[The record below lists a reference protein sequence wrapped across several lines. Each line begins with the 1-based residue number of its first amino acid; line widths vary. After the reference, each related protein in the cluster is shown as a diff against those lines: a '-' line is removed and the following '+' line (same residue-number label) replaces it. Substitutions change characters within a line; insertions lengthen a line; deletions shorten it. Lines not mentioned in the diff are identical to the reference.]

1 MEVRFQLFFNLVSSL
16 LCFLRFCWSSE
27 FLHSSH
33 KFSNYFSEHFVRQI
47 TYLCFIRG
55 FSCIFVVV
63 LSSETCSS
71 LFDICLV
78 FIWVR
83 QNSYFSWSCVRSS
96 CVNCCHLVA
105 FSGWLGLEW
114 VQAEGDGAGGVKD
127 KLSLQ
132 GKLLLRLNWQVG
144 VGWSGQEL
152 WVALRQHNPQ
162 GCVDRA
168 GVGPGQWDSQG
179 PQNGTHQC
187 QQTEIVSS
195 GSCPFGRTSSVSK
208 WISFQIV

>member
-1 MEVRFQLFFNLVSSL
+1 MIFKFQLFNLVSSL

-33 KFSNYFSEHFVRQI
+33 KFSNYFSEHVVRQI

-96 CVNCCHLVA
+96 CVDH
-105 FSGWLGLEW
+105 STWWLFQL
-114 VQAEGDGAGGVKD
+114 AGAGVGAAWGRW
-127 KLSLQ
+127 SWR
-132 GKLLLRLNWQVG
+132 GKGQAQSTGQTVLRLNWQVG
-144 VGWSGQEL
+144 VSWSGQEL
-152 WVALRQHNPQ
+152 WAALTQHNPQ
-162 GCVDRA
+162 GC
-168 GVGPGQWDSQG
+168 G
-179 PQNGTHQC
+179 
-187 QQTEIVSS
+187 
-195 GSCPFGRTSSVSK
+195 
-208 WISFQIV
+208 